1 MRTMETSTPFIIP
14 DLDDEIERTEIAL
27 VIELYRSL
35 IKPDQTRILNLL
47 LEASLNPSTSLVRKG
62 ILAHLER

>member
-1 MRTMETSTPFIIP
+1 MMSTENTPFVIP
-14 DLDDEIERTEIAL
+14 DLEDEIERTEIAL
-27 VIELYRSL
+27 VVELYRSL